1 MALLCKLIEV
11 VRVRPFGS
19 WYKELPVDL
28 LIILE
33 LLYLD
38 LLLGAA
44 LIKVNY
50 DIHFERV
57 KYKEPSVGDCKH

>member
-19 WYKELPVDL
+19 CCKKLAVYL
-28 LIILE
+28 LIFLE

-44 LIKVNY
+44 LVKVNY

-57 KYKEPSVGDCKH
+57 KNKEPSVGDCKH